1 MKRSKRVTIARKSL
15 EELSD
20 SFVPPPYEGT
30 GSLKLIMRTTYAAFI
45 VTMPLGILNAYRPT
59 NLVFPVMLLL
69 GFAWIAL
76 MLMVIIFIEKT
87 WIRRMLVT
95 SNAKVLLSSGR
106 CICAYAIYAL
116 FVGVQTM
123 AHSPWFESSFGTM
136 SVGNTTVAA
145 LILAPMLPLAV
156 FAITF
161 FRVRALR
168 RDAQGQ
174 CTSCG
179 YPIRTDASELCPEC
193 GLHPASTEG
202 RVA

>member
-1 MKRSKRVTIARKSL
+1 MKRSRRVNIAREGL
-15 EELSD
+15 EELGD
-20 SFVPPPYEGT
+20 SFVMPPYEGT
-30 GSLKLIMRTTYAAFI
+30 ASLKWIMRVNFAVFLMSMA
-45 VTMPLGILNAYRPT
+45 LGCVASPGR
-59 NLVFPVMLLL
+59 
-69 GFAWIAL
+69 GAL
-76 MLMVIIFIEKT
+76 MHVPLFLIGVAWLVQLLWVIIFIET
-87 WIRRMLVT
+87 PWIRRLLVT
-95 SNAKVLLSSGR
+95 SSRDVLLGAGVSICFYAGMTIGR
-106 CICAYAIYAL
+106 CILAL
-116 FVGVQTM
+116 
-123 AHSPWFESSFGTM
+123 AWSPWFESRFGMVFWEATL
-136 SVGNTTVAA
+136 TAVALGPLGA
-145 LILAPMLPLAV
+145 LAV